1 MSETMTLNQE
11 AQMVIAK
18 IEELLEDE
26 LVTKNVK
33 AKLQNIREL
42 LKSAEEVDS
51 VIVEKALDEVE
62 DVNEDPNIPSFI
74 REDILN
80 VTSMLSALK

>member
-1 MSETMTLNQE
+1 MTLNQE